1 MNQPKY
7 PKPQSNFPLFS
18 WSEPETKESFQI
30 MLELTIEASSFRKQ
44 RAMQSEFS
52 YCVKKVTSYEFSC
65 DGAKSP
71 YLRDRTSTQHDL
83 LQCV

>member
-7 PKPQSNFPLFS
+7 PKPQSNSALCS

-30 MLELTIEASSFRKQ
+30 MLALTIEASPSRKQ

-52 YCVKKVTSYEFSC
+52 YYVNKVTSYEFSC

-71 YLRDRTSTQHDL
+71 YLRR
-83 LQCV
+83 